1 MTTPQHPEAPYSM
14 AIRACLNALVQQ
26 LGEAQCLALQA
37 RDAMSFNNTNL
48 AIGTIL
54 PLEQQLPE
62 CDALLRAVLTL
73 NTARN
78 RKRPSEGGDVEVQ
91 P

>member
-1 MTTPQHPEAPYSM
+1 MTHTHQPDAPYSM
-14 AIRACLNALVQQ
+14 AISACLNALVQQ

-37 RDAMSFNNTNL
+37 RDAMSFNRHNL

-78 RKRPSEGGDVEVQ
+78 RVASTAGGAA
-91 P
+91 